1 MENNNYNAQQ
11 SNQNQ
16 SNNAQAQQPT
26 SKTPIY
32 KKKGTIIGVATA
44 LVTTA
49 GGILIWRYLKKKK
62 ANAEQEV
69 PAAEPAAEK

>member
-1 MENNNYNAQQ
+1 MENNNYNNAQQQ

-16 SNNAQAQQPT
+16 SNNAQPM

-44 LVTTA
+44 LVATA